1 MAEATTLPSSPA
13 AALTASLKPVL
24 LLVGI
29 AAAVAAGVTVV
40 LWSRG
45 PSYSLLYANI
55 AAEDQS
61 AIAQALDAA
70 QIPYRI
76 QPGSNNIEVAAER
89 VAEARMKLAGQ
100 GLPESNNSGFAMMDK
115 DPGFGVS
122 QFVETA
128 RYQHALETELA
139 RTISNL
145 RPVEGARVHLAI
157 PRQTAFVRD
166 HHPASASVF
175 VQVRPGRRL
184 DEGQVQAI
192 VNLIASSIPEMEAS
206 QVTVVDQQGHLL
218 SSPENHDE
226 FALREQQFDLV
237 HRLEDDY
244 TQKIEGLLTPMLGA
258 GRVRAQVVAQMDM
271 AVSEEARE
279 QYKPDSQIVRSE
291 QVSEQSNH
299 DSSSGGVP
307 GALTNQPP
315 PAGVAQNPPPNT
327 APNANNPNAA
337 NATAANGANGSNGG
351 KAAVGPN
358 AQTQPVG
365 ATGTG
370 GDSSSSKSSTRN
382 YEIDRTLDYTRNP
395 AGRLKRLTVAVLVD
409 NMRVPQ
415 KDGKFKDTALTQ
427 EQLDHI
433 TQLVKDAVGFDQTR
447 GDNVN
452 VINASF
458 TAEPAQ
464 PEGELEQ
471 TPFWETPLFLNMSKL
486 LGGVI
491 VLMVLI
497 LSVLRPLIRNLVGHS
512 KHTTQL
518 IARQNNEDVVTIEP
532 LADGA
537 QAAAVAAGN
546 TPALPGADPKA
557 TALTHEQQ
565 IAQARTLVN
574 QDPKRVAQVVRGWV
588 AQDE

>member
-1 MAEATTLPSSPA
+1 MAEATTLTSSPA
-13 AALTASLKPVL
+13 AALTASLKPIL

-40 LWSRG
+40 LWTRG

-76 QPGSNNIEVAAER
+76 QPGTNNIEVAAER

-100 GLPESNNSGFAMMDK
+100 GLPESSNSGFAMMDK

-122 QFVETA
+122 QFVENA

-192 VNLIASSIPEMEAS
+192 VNLIASSIPEMEAN

-226 FALREQQFDLV
+226 FALREQQFDMV

-244 TQKIEGLLTPMLGA
+244 TQKIEALLTPMLGA

-271 AVSEEARE
+271 AVTEQARE

-291 QVSEQSNH
+291 QVSEQSSH
-299 DSSSGGVP
+299 DGSSGGVP

-315 PAGVAQNPPPNT
+315 PAGVAQNPPNT
-327 APNANNPNAA
+327 QPPNANNANA
-337 NATAANGANGSNGG
+337 ATAANGA
-351 KAAVGPN
+351 KPAVGPN

-370 GDSSSSKSSTRN
+370 ADSSSAKSSTRN

-395 AGRLKRLTVAVLVD
+395 AGRLKRLTVAVLLD

-415 KDGKFKDTALTQ
+415 KDGKFKDVALTQ
-427 EQLDHI
+427 DQLEHI
-433 TQLVKDAVGFDQTR
+433 TQLVKDAVGFDEAR

-458 TAEPAQ
+458 TAEPAP
-464 PEGELEQ
+464 PEGELET
-471 TPFWETPLFLNMSKL
+471 TPFWETPLFLNMAKL
-486 LGGVI
+486 LGGVT

-497 LSVLRPLIRNLVGHS
+497 LAVLKPLIRNLVGS
-512 KHTTQL
+512 SRQVTQL
-518 IARQNNEDVVTIEP
+518 IPHTNGETTVTIEP
-532 LADGA
+532 VADGMPA
-537 QAAAVAAGN
+537 NNGAGN

-557 TALTHEQQ
+557 VALTQEQQ
-565 IAQARTLVN
+565 LAQARTLVN

>member
-1 MAEATTLPSSPA
+1 MAEATTLSSPTS
-13 AALTASLKPVL
+13 ALTASLKPL
-24 LLVGI
+24 LLLIGI

-40 LWSRG
+40 LWTRG

-89 VAEARMKLAGQ
+89 VAEARMKLAGA
-100 GLPESNNSGFAMMDK
+100 GLPESNNSGFAAMDK

-122 QFVETA
+122 QFVENA

-184 DEGQVQAI
+184 EEGQVQAI
-192 VNLIASSIPEMEAS
+192 VNLVASSIPEMEAN
-206 QVTVVDQQGHLL
+206 QVTVVDQQGRLL
-218 SSPENHDE
+218 SSPENHEE
-226 FALREQQFDLV
+226 FSLREQQYDMV

-244 TQKIEGLLTPMLGA
+244 TQKIEALLTPMVGS
-258 GRVRAQVVAQMDM
+258 GRIRAQVVAQMDM
-271 AVSEEARE
+271 AVSEQARE
-279 QYKPDSQIVRSE
+279 QYRPDSQIVRSE

-299 DSSSGGVP
+299 DGSSGGVP

-315 PAGVAQNPPPNT
+315 PAGVAQPPPN
-327 APNANNPNAA
+327 AQPQNANNTNAA
-337 NATAANGANGSNGG
+337 ASGAIAAIAANGA

-370 GDSSSSKSSTRN
+370 GADTSLSKSATKN

-409 NMRVPQ
+409 NMRVLQ
-415 KDGKFKDTALTQ
+415 KDGKFKDIALTQ
-427 EQLDHI
+427 QQLDHI
-433 TQLVKDAVGFDQTR
+433 TQLVKDAVGFDESR

-452 VINASF
+452 VVNASF
-458 TAEPAQ
+458 ATEPAA
-464 PEGELEQ
+464 PEGELES

-491 VLMVLI
+491 VLLVLV
-497 LSVLRPLIRNLVGHS
+497 LSVLKPLVRNLVGPARQ
-512 KHTTQL
+512 TQL
-518 IARQNNEDVVTIEP
+518 LARADNGTLTIEP
-532 LADGA
+532 LSEGSNGA
-537 QAAAVAAGN
+537 GGN

-557 TALTHEQQ
+557 IALTHEQQ
-565 IAQARTLVN
+565 VAQARTLAN

-588 AQDE
+588 AADE

>member
-291 QVSEQSNH
+291 QLSEQSNH

-337 NATAANGANGSNGG
+337 NATTANGANGSNGG

-365 ATGTG
+365 ATGAG

-409 NMRVPQ
+409 NLRVPQ

-433 TQLVKDAVGFDQTR
+433 TQLVKDAVGFDPAR

-458 TAEPAQ
+458 TAEPAP
-464 PEGELEQ
+464 PEGQLET

-497 LSVLRPLIRNLVGHS
+497 LSVLKPLIRNLVGHS
-512 KHTTQL
+512 KTTQL

-532 LADGA
+532 VPDGA
-537 QAAAVAAGN
+537 QAAVAAGN
-546 TPALPGADPKA
+546 TPALPGADPK
-557 TALTHEQQ
+557 TVALTHEQQ

>member
-13 AALTASLKPVL
+13 AALTASLKPIL

-166 HHPASASVF
+166 HHPATASVF

-271 AVSEEARE
+271 AVSEQARE

-299 DSSSGGVP
+299 DGSSGGVP

-337 NATAANGANGSNGG
+337 TATAANGA

-365 ATGTG
+365 ATGAG
-370 GDSSSSKSSTRN
+370 GDNSSSKSSTRN

-409 NMRVPQ
+409 NLRVPQ
-415 KDGKFKDTALTQ
+415 KDGKFKDTALTP

-433 TQLVKDAVGFDQTR
+433 TQLVKDAVGFDPAR

-464 PEGELEQ
+464 PEGELEK

-497 LSVLRPLIRNLVGHS
+497 LSVLKPLIRNLVGHS

-532 LADGA
+532 VADGT
-537 QAAAVAAGN
+537 QAAVAAGN
-546 TPALPGADPKA
+546 TPALPGGDPKA
-557 TALTHEQQ
+557 VALTHEQQ
-565 IAQARTLVN
+565 VTQARSLVN

>member
-166 HHPASASVF
+166 HHPATASVF

-271 AVSEEARE
+271 AVSEQARE

-299 DSSSGGVP
+299 DGSSGGVP

-337 NATAANGANGSNGG
+337 TATAANGA

-365 ATGTG
+365 ATGAG

-409 NMRVPQ
+409 NLRVPQ
-415 KDGKFKDTALTQ
+415 KDGKFKDTALTP

-433 TQLVKDAVGFDQTR
+433 TQLVKDAVGFDPAR

-464 PEGELEQ
+464 PEGELEK

-497 LSVLRPLIRNLVGHS
+497 LSVLKPLIRNLVGHS

-532 LADGA
+532 VADGA
-537 QAAAVAAGN
+537 QAAAAAGN

-557 TALTHEQQ
+557 VALTHEQQ
-565 IAQARTLVN
+565 VTQARSLVN